1 VGMYYQLRGVAETQ
15 LPEEK
20 WVPAKA
26 A

>member
-1 VGMYYQLRGVAETQ
+1 MYYQLRGIAETQ